1 MAKPVGASLCGRP
14 YVIGADP
21 TGLFDMQHNR
31 WAREVLDAIGVS
43 AEQLPALYPPGAVLG
58 EVTPDAAAACGLPAG
73 LPVVCGLGD
82 GQAAGLGAGIL
93 AAAGVGLY
101 AGVREAA
108 AAMSHLLPG
117 AFEPEPQ
124 RHARYTRLYEEVYR
138 RLFPALQPY
147 LDRLTELTQ
156 SIDAI
161 EESP

>member
-1 MAKPVGASLCGRP
+1 
-14 YVIGADP
+14 
-21 TGLFDMQHNR
+21 
-31 WAREVLDAIGVS
+31 
-43 AEQLPALYPPGAVLG
+43 
-58 EVTPDAAAACGLPAG
+58 
-73 LPVVCGLGD
+73 
-82 GQAAGLGAGIL
+82 
-93 AAAGVGLY
+93 
-101 AGVREAA
+101 
-108 AAMSHLLPG
+108 MSRLLPG